1 MAWAVCGFLLLAI
14 ALVFGQTLQFGFV
27 NYDDGLYVYQNPT
40 VGRGLSAETAAWA
53 LTTTHG
59 SLWAPVTW
67 LSWLA
72 DSQLYGVSPW
82 GFHLTN
88 VLLHAATTVL
98 LFLVLWRMTGDL
110 WPSALVAAVFA
121 VHPLQVESVA
131 WVAER
136 KGLLAGLF
144 FVLAVGAYFQYVR
157 HGSSRIWYAIVVA
170 FLALGLMA
178 KPVLV
183 TLPFVLLLLD
193 YWPLGRMGMKPRS
206 VEAPEITAAG
216 RGFGRLV
223 LEKVPLL
230 LLTAASCVMT
240 PLTQG
245 RSRREAGKDAAAGPR
260 RQRRCCVRRLSGSVL
275 LSGTPVGGVSPSGG

>member
-1 MAWAVCGFLLLAI
+1 M
-14 ALVFGQTLQFGFV
+14 
-27 NYDDGLYVYQNPT
+27 
-40 VGRGLSAETAAWA
+40 
-53 LTTTHG
+53 
-59 SLWAPVTW
+59 TW

-144 FVLAVGAYFQYVR
+144 FVLALGAYLQYVR
-157 HGSSRIWYAIVVA
+157 RGSSRTWYAIVVA
-170 FLALGLMA
+170 MFALGLMA

-183 TLPFVLLLLD
+183 TFPFVLLLLD
-193 YWPLGRMGMKPRS
+193 YWPLGRMEDEAS
-206 VEAPEITAAG
+206 VP
-216 RGFGRLV
+216 
-223 LEKVPLL
+223 
-230 LLTAASCVMT
+230 
-240 PLTQG
+240 G
-245 RSRREAGKDAAAGPR
+245 RS
-260 RQRRCCVRRLSGSVL
+260 
-275 LSGTPVGGVSPSGG
+275 